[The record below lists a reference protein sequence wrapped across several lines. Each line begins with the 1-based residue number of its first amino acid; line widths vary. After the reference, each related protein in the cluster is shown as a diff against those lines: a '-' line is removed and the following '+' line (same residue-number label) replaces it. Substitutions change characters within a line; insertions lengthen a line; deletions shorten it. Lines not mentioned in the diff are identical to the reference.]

1 MKILND
7 QELNQIVAGEALT
20 LTAVMAILATAIVA
34 VIVYRLFMSEEGST
48 TLPGGWK
55 FVWNQYEHKRYG
67 LV

>member
-55 FVWNQYEHKRYG
+55 FVWN
-67 LV
+67 

>member
-7 QELNQIVAGEALT
+7 QELDLIVGGEVLT

-55 FVWNQYEHKRYG
+55 FTWN
-67 LV
+67 

>member
-7 QELNQIVAGEALT
+7 FELEQIKGGEALT
-20 LTAVMAILATAIVA
+20 LTAVMTILATAIVA

-55 FVWNQYEHKRYG
+55 FTWK
-67 LV
+67 

>member
-7 QELNQIVAGEALT
+7 YELSFITGGEALT

-55 FVWNQYEHKRYG
+55 FTWK
-67 LV
+67 

>member
-7 QELNQIVAGEALT
+7 FELQQIKGGEALT
-20 LTAVMAILATAIVA
+20 LTAIMTILATAIVA

-55 FVWNQYEHKRYG
+55 FTWK
-67 LV
+67 

>member
-7 QELNQIVAGEALT
+7 QELDLIIGGEVLT

-55 FVWNQYEHKRYG
+55 FTWN
-67 LV
+67 

>member
-7 QELNQIVAGEALT
+7 LELQNIKGGEPLA
-20 LTAVMAILATAIVA
+20 LTAVMAALATAIVA

-55 FVWNQYEHKRYG
+55 FTWK
-67 LV
+67 

>member
-7 QELNQIVAGEALT
+7 QELDLIKGGEPLT
-20 LTAVMAILATAIVA
+20 LATVLAVLATAIVA

-55 FVWNQYEHKRYG
+55 FTWN
-67 LV
+67 

>member
-1 MKILND
+1 MRV
-7 QELNQIVAGEALT
+7 LNQKEMEQIVGGEALT

-55 FVWNQYEHKRYG
+55 FTWN
-67 LV
+67 

>member
-1 MKILND
+1 MRVLND
-7 QELNQIVAGEALT
+7 QELKEIVAGEALT

-55 FVWNQYEHKRYG
+55 FEWQ
-67 LV
+67 

>member
-7 QELNQIVAGEALT
+7 QELKQITAGEALT

-55 FVWNQYEHKRYG
+55 FEWQ
-67 LV
+67 

>member
-7 QELNQIVAGEALT
+7 QELKQITAGEALT
-20 LTAVMAILATAIVA
+20 LTAIMAILATAIVA

-55 FVWNQYEHKRYG
+55 FEWQ
-67 LV
+67 

>member
-7 QELNQIVAGEALT
+7 EQLDLIVGGEALT

-48 TLPGGWK
+48 TIPGGWK
-55 FVWNQYEHKRYG
+55 FTWG
-67 LV
+67 

>member
-7 QELNQIVAGEALT
+7 FELQQIKGGEALT
-20 LTAVMAILATAIVA
+20 LTAVMTILATAIVA

-55 FVWNQYEHKRYG
+55 FTWK
-67 LV
+67 